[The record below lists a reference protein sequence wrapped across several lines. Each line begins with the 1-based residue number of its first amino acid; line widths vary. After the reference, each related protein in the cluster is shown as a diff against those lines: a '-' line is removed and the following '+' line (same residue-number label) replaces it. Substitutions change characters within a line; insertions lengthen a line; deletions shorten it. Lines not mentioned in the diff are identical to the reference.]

1 MSEQN
6 EEMQKETE
14 QEKIAK
20 EKRKWRKVSLY
31 FLVLILLKNNT
42 GARIAA
48 PFIAPMV
55 LEHRYEEPF
64 EYKESIGG
72 EIFLSPV
79 REPEIRVRVE
89 IKSKWVFWA
98 EFEDNYYGG
107 VATHYASEWL
117 RNAFK
122 SKYANPVFTRGSVG
136 QPYDS
141 VEEKYT
147 IQDVKQGPQRAPE
160 IYEKMSFTVDCYCAP
175 ENRENVQRELFELYH
190 VIGKKYDL
198 DKVKVRMMV
207 ADEEII
213 GNTPGLLELYEEG
226 RFIEASTA
234 VRVKENALKFWGFS
248 GNKREG
254 TDIERASTDFDY
266 FLNCITVITPNY
278 YESAKNRE

>member
-98 EFEDNYYGG
+98 AFEDNYYGG
-107 VATHYASEWL
+107 VATHYTSEWL

-122 SKYANPVFTRGSVG
+122 SKYADPVFTQGSVA

-160 IYEKMSFTVDCYCAP
+160 IYEEMSFFVDCYCTP

-198 DKVKVRMMV
+198 DKVKVTMMV

-226 RFIEASTA
+226 RFIEASSA
-234 VRVKENALKFWGFS
+234 VRVKKNALKFWGFS
-248 GNKREG
+248 GDKRAG
-254 TDIERASTDFDY
+254 TDIERASTYFYY
-266 FLNCITVITPNY
+266 FLNCITVIEPNY
-278 YESAKNRE
+278 YESTKIRE